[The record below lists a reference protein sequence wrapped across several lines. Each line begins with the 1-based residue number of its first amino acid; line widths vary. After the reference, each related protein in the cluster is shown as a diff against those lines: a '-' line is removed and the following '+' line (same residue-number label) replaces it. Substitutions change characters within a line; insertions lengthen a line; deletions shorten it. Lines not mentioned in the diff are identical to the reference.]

1 MHRALKIMLF
11 SIAIMHPHC
20 KLAQPAALSYGEFM
34 KNNSCGLF
42 ALAVFASVLAGS
54 ACAGVFD
61 GSVVAASAAWWTHL
75 DTEAFV
81 RSATGRAILATPDHP
96 LLRQAGVLTA
106 MTGVAPFREVRHA
119 TLYGSDSGGVAVVE
133 GDFRGAELVK
143 RLQTRPD
150 YTSRTIN
157 GATVHR
163 WSNNPAGDAA
173 TAACLSTPRRL
184 LLASDEP
191 LLLAAL
197 AVLSGKSPSWNAQAG
212 PLPLPRLAP
221 PGVFFRAAARGCPG
235 GLAGTVP
242 GAMLRDVTVM
252 AAAIGEAGGQAQI
265 DLQLHA
271 ATEPAAVQ
279 IEQLAN
285 GLILTGSL
293 GHNIGAG
300 AAVPPWARLLAG
312 ATATRRG
319 TTVQIHSACS
329 PSEASELLAKAL
341 N

>member
-1 MHRALKIMLF
+1 MLL
-11 SIAIMHPHC
+11 SITAKRRHC
-20 KLAQPAALSYGEFM
+20 KLAQPAALSYGARM
-34 KNNSCGLF
+34 KSTSRGLLLTV
-42 ALAVFASVLAGS
+42 AIASVLAGS
-54 ACAGVFD
+54 ARAGVFD
-61 GSVVAASAAWWTHL
+61 GALIAASADWWTHL
-75 DTEAFV
+75 DMEAFV
-81 RSATGRAILATPDHP
+81 RSATGRAILATPGHP
-96 LLRQAGVLTA
+96 LLRQAGVLTEL
-106 MTGVAPFREVRHA
+106 TGVAPFREVRHV
-119 TLYGSDSGGVAVVE
+119 TLYGSESGGVAVAE
-133 GDFRGAELVK
+133 GDFRGADLIK
-143 RLQTRPD
+143 RLQVRPD

-163 WSNNPAGDAA
+163 WSNKPDDAGV
-173 TAACLSTPRRL
+173 TAASLSTPRRL

-191 LLLAAL
+191 RLLAAM
-197 AVLSGKSPSWNAQAG
+197 AVLSGKAPSWNAQSG

-221 PGVFFRAAARGCPG
+221 PGVFFQAAARGCPA

-279 IEQLAN
+279 LEQLAN

-293 GHNIGAG
+293 GHTIGAG

-312 ATATRRG
+312 ATAARRG
-319 TTVQIHSACS
+319 TMVRIHAACS
-329 PSEASELLAKAL
+329 PAEACELLAKAL